1 MPVEQIT
8 GIEFP
13 SSVESAEY
21 SSKVQVLQAIASC
34 NITHLLNG
42 GYLGKSEKDSYQQD
56 YLQSLKPGTLSTD
69 FVAFLAARKAH
80 ETSQPIETEISE
92 IQKILHEHIGSS
104 VFYWDFGHMRAGVS
118 PLFATHPTLKS
129 ICELLECFIT
139 LASDLSI
146 LQVASINPIS
156 ALVASSWIKHQLLAD
171 ATTEIPFTF
180 PFMVD
185 FPTWNIFPI
194 HTFKS

>member
-13 SSVESAEY
+13 SAVESAEY

-34 NITHLLNG
+34 NITHLVNG
-42 GYLGKSEKDSYQQD
+42 GYLAKSAKDSYQQD
-56 YLQSLKPGTLSTD
+56 YLQSLRPGTISTD

-80 ETSQPIETEISE
+80 ETSQSIEAEISV
-92 IQKILHEHIGSS
+92 IQNILHEHIGSS
-104 VFYWDFGHMRAGVS
+104 VFYWDFGRMRAGVS
-118 PLFATHPTLKS
+118 PLFATHPALKS

-156 ALVASSWIKHQLLAD
+156 ALVASSWIKHQLLSD
-171 ATTEIPFTF
+171 ATNEMPFIF
-180 PFMVD
+180 SFMVD
-185 FPTWNIFPI
+185 YPTWNIFPI